1 MAATNET
8 KSSIRVRALTVKEVR
23 ELRKAGLDPAF
34 AKKDESADV
43 TAGMI
48 DWILE
53 HIYAGQIPD
62 DMPYNEAL
70 RIATDTYAETYGR
83 EREVKN

>member
-34 AKKDESADV
+34 AKGGDAANT
-43 TAGMI
+43 TAGMV
-48 DWILE
+48 DWVLE

-70 RIATDTYAETYGR
+70 RIATDTYAMTYGR
-83 EREVKN
+83 EAEAKN

>member
-1 MAATNET
+1 MANE
-8 KSSIRVRALTVKEVR
+8 KAQSVIQIRSLTVKEVR
-23 ELRKAGLDPAF
+23 ELRKAGLDPAIV
-34 AKKDESADV
+34 KKDESADV

-53 HIYAGQIPD
+53 HIYAGQIPG

-70 RIATDTYAETYGR
+70 RIATDTYTKTYGR